1 MQIEI
6 KLDESCKEPKIIIH
20 TDKMTEEVS
29 QIVKL
34 LSEEKPEVF
43 AAIHENGEI
52 VLLEQTEIIRIY
64 AENER
69 VYAKTKDGSY
79 RLKARLYELEE
90 RLNKKMFIRISNS
103 EIINLKEVKKFDLSF
118 SGTICVSMSDKTA
131 TYVSRRYVRKIIG
144 LAISTAITIFSSLIY
159 GDGNYYPVVPALV
172 EQCGN
177 EINAVVAQMIASL
190 LYGAVWAGASV
201 IWEMDDW
208 SLLRQTVTHL
218 LAGSIATF
226 PVAYLMYWMKH
237 SIAGVVV
244 YFAIF
249 IGIYVG
255 IWITLYSRAKREVT
269 KLNEKVS
276 LQNR

>member
-1 MQIEI
+1 MFQGVTSEKSNRYWDYRNGGVCEKYIFHTQNLCLSALGTNLLCI
-6 KLDESCKEPKIIIH
+6 KN
-20 TDKMTEEVS
+20 VR
-29 QIVKL
+29 
-34 LSEEKPEVF
+34 
-43 AAIHENGEI
+43 
-52 VLLEQTEIIRIY
+52 RILCR
-64 AENER
+64 ALIG
-69 VYAKTKDGSY
+69 AP
-79 RLKARLYELEE
+79 
-90 RLNKKMFIRISNS
+90 
-103 EIINLKEVKKFDLSF
+103 
-118 SGTICVSMSDKTA
+118 
-131 TYVSRRYVRKIIG
+131 IG

>member
-1 MQIEI
+1 MRRSVWQSV
-6 KLDESCKEPKIIIH
+6 LQ
-20 TDKMTEEVS
+20 S
-29 QIVKL
+29 QFFLHSYTV
-34 LSEEKPEVF
+34 
-43 AAIHENGEI
+43 
-52 VLLEQTEIIRIY
+52 TEII
-64 AENER
+64 
-69 VYAKTKDGSY
+69 
-79 RLKARLYELEE
+79 
-90 RLNKKMFIRISNS
+90 
-103 EIINLKEVKKFDLSF
+103 
-118 SGTICVSMSDKTA
+118 
-131 TYVSRRYVRKIIG
+131 
-144 LAISTAITIFSSLIY
+144 
-159 GDGNYYPVVPALV
+159 VPALV

>member
-1 MQIEI
+1 M
-6 KLDESCKEPKIIIH
+6 KK
-20 TDKMTEEVS
+20 
-29 QIVKL
+29 
-34 LSEEKPEVF
+34 
-43 AAIHENGEI
+43 
-52 VLLEQTEIIRIY
+52 RILCR
-64 AENER
+64 ALIG
-69 VYAKTKDGSY
+69 AP
-79 RLKARLYELEE
+79 
-90 RLNKKMFIRISNS
+90 
-103 EIINLKEVKKFDLSF
+103 
-118 SGTICVSMSDKTA
+118 
-131 TYVSRRYVRKIIG
+131 IG

-237 SIAGVVV
+237 SIAAV
-244 YFAIF
+244 
-249 IGIYVG
+249 
-255 IWITLYSRAKREVT
+255 
-269 KLNEKVS
+269 
-276 LQNR
+276 

>member
-1 MQIEI
+1 MKNIFFIHRNGGYHEKKNFMQ
-6 KLDESCKEPKIIIH
+6 S
-20 TDKMTEEVS
+20 
-29 QIVKL
+29 
-34 LSEEKPEVF
+34 
-43 AAIHENGEI
+43 A
-52 VLLEQTEIIRIY
+52 
-64 AENER
+64 
-69 VYAKTKDGSY
+69 Y
-79 RLKARLYELEE
+79 RCADR
-90 RLNKKMFIRISNS
+90 
-103 EIINLKEVKKFDLSF
+103 
-118 SGTICVSMSDKTA
+118 SGNQYCNHN
-131 TYVSRRYVRKIIG
+131 
-144 LAISTAITIFSSLIY
+144 FSSLIY

>member
-1 MQIEI
+1 M
-6 KLDESCKEPKIIIH
+6 KK
-20 TDKMTEEVS
+20 
-29 QIVKL
+29 
-34 LSEEKPEVF
+34 
-43 AAIHENGEI
+43 
-52 VLLEQTEIIRIY
+52 RILCR
-64 AENER
+64 ALIG
-69 VYAKTKDGSY
+69 AP
-79 RLKARLYELEE
+79 
-90 RLNKKMFIRISNS
+90 
-103 EIINLKEVKKFDLSF
+103 
-118 SGTICVSMSDKTA
+118 
-131 TYVSRRYVRKIIG
+131 IG
-144 LAISTAITIFSSLIY
+144 LAISTAITIFSSLRS
-159 GDGNYYPVVPALV
+159 GDGNYYPGGPALV

>member
-1 MQIEI
+1 MEKNI
-6 KLDESCKEPKIIIH
+6 KFEQNTPLWDNS
-20 TDKMTEEVS
+20 
-29 QIVKL
+29 
-34 LSEEKPEVF
+34 LS
-43 AAIHENGEI
+43 I
-52 VLLEQTEIIRIY
+52 
-64 AENER
+64 
-69 VYAKTKDGSY
+69 
-79 RLKARLYELEE
+79 EE
-90 RLNKKMFIRISNS
+90 RLDYLTGAMTLEEKIHCLTTGCPDIPRLGIR
-103 EIINLKEVKKFDLSF
+103 
-118 SGTICVSMSDKTA
+118 A
-131 TYVSRRYVRKIIG
+131 TYMG
-144 LAISTAITIFSSLIY
+144 GEAA
-159 GDGNYYPVVPALV
+159 
-172 EQCGN
+172 
-177 EINAVVAQMIASL
+177 

>member
-1 MQIEI
+1 MKR
-6 KLDESCKEPKIIIH
+6 KLWKRMLTGALIGVSISFIFTIII
-20 TDKMTEEVS
+20 
-29 QIVKL
+29 
-34 LSEEKPEVF
+34 
-43 AAIHENGEI
+43 
-52 VLLEQTEIIRIY
+52 
-64 AENER
+64 
-69 VYAKTKDGSY
+69 
-79 RLKARLYELEE
+79 
-90 RLNKKMFIRISNS
+90 
-103 EIINLKEVKKFDLSF
+103 
-118 SGTICVSMSDKTA
+118 
-131 TYVSRRYVRKIIG
+131 
-144 LAISTAITIFSSLIY
+144 SLIF

>member
-1 MQIEI
+1 M
-6 KLDESCKEPKIIIH
+6 
-20 TDKMTEEVS
+20 
-29 QIVKL
+29 
-34 LSEEKPEVF
+34 
-43 AAIHENGEI
+43 
-52 VLLEQTEIIRIY
+52 
-64 AENER
+64 
-69 VYAKTKDGSY
+69 
-79 RLKARLYELEE
+79 
-90 RLNKKMFIRISNS
+90 
-103 EIINLKEVKKFDLSF
+103 
-118 SGTICVSMSDKTA
+118 
-131 TYVSRRYVRKIIG
+131 
-144 LAISTAITIFSSLIY
+144 
-159 GDGNYYPVVPALV
+159 V

>member
-1 MQIEI
+1 ME
-6 KLDESCKEPKIIIH
+6 
-20 TDKMTEEVS
+20 M
-29 QIVKL
+29 
-34 LSEEKPEVF
+34 
-43 AAIHENGEI
+43 
-52 VLLEQTEIIRIY
+52 
-64 AENER
+64 
-69 VYAKTKDGSY
+69 
-79 RLKARLYELEE
+79 
-90 RLNKKMFIRISNS
+90 
-103 EIINLKEVKKFDLSF
+103 
-118 SGTICVSMSDKTA
+118 
-131 TYVSRRYVRKIIG
+131 
-144 LAISTAITIFSSLIY
+144 
-159 GDGNYYPVVPALV
+159 
-172 EQCGN
+172 
-177 EINAVVAQMIASL
+177 NAVVAQMIASL

-237 SIAGVVV
+237 SIAGGVV

-255 IWITLYSRAKREVT
+255 SWITLYSRAKREVT

>member
-1 MQIEI
+1 MVVCVKNIF
-6 KLDESCKEPKIIIH
+6 SY
-20 TDKMTEEVS
+20 TGMEV
-29 QIVKL
+29 IMK
-34 LSEEKPEVF
+34 K
-43 AAIHENGEI
+43 
-52 VLLEQTEIIRIY
+52 RILCR
-64 AENER
+64 ALIG
-69 VYAKTKDGSY
+69 AP
-79 RLKARLYELEE
+79 
-90 RLNKKMFIRISNS
+90 
-103 EIINLKEVKKFDLSF
+103 
-118 SGTICVSMSDKTA
+118 
-131 TYVSRRYVRKIIG
+131 IG

>member
-1 MQIEI
+1 M
-6 KLDESCKEPKIIIH
+6 KK
-20 TDKMTEEVS
+20 
-29 QIVKL
+29 
-34 LSEEKPEVF
+34 
-43 AAIHENGEI
+43 
-52 VLLEQTEIIRIY
+52 RILCR
-64 AENER
+64 ALIG
-69 VYAKTKDGSY
+69 AP
-79 RLKARLYELEE
+79 
-90 RLNKKMFIRISNS
+90 
-103 EIINLKEVKKFDLSF
+103 
-118 SGTICVSMSDKTA
+118 
-131 TYVSRRYVRKIIG
+131 IG
-144 LAISTAITIFSSLIY
+144 LAISTAITIFSSFIY
-159 GDGNYYPVVPALV
+159 GDGNYYSVVPALV

-177 EINAVVAQMIASL
+177 EINAVVAQMVASL

>member
-1 MQIEI
+1 MKNIFFTHRNGGYHEKKNFMQ
-6 KLDESCKEPKIIIH
+6 S
-20 TDKMTEEVS
+20 
-29 QIVKL
+29 
-34 LSEEKPEVF
+34 
-43 AAIHENGEI
+43 A
-52 VLLEQTEIIRIY
+52 
-64 AENER
+64 
-69 VYAKTKDGSY
+69 Y
-79 RLKARLYELEE
+79 RCADR
-90 RLNKKMFIRISNS
+90 
-103 EIINLKEVKKFDLSF
+103 
-118 SGTICVSMSDKTA
+118 SGNQYCNHNF
-131 TYVSRRYVRKIIG
+131 Y
-144 LAISTAITIFSSLIY
+144 SLIY

>member
-1 MQIEI
+1 M
-6 KLDESCKEPKIIIH
+6 KK
-20 TDKMTEEVS
+20 
-29 QIVKL
+29 
-34 LSEEKPEVF
+34 
-43 AAIHENGEI
+43 
-52 VLLEQTEIIRIY
+52 RILCR
-64 AENER
+64 ALIG
-69 VYAKTKDGSY
+69 AP
-79 RLKARLYELEE
+79 
-90 RLNKKMFIRISNS
+90 
-103 EIINLKEVKKFDLSF
+103 
-118 SGTICVSMSDKTA
+118 
-131 TYVSRRYVRKIIG
+131 IG
-144 LAISTAITIFSSLIY
+144 LAISTVITIFYSLIY

-172 EQCGN
+172 EQCGH

>member
-1 MQIEI
+1 MFQGVTSEKSNRYWDYRNGGVCEKYIF
-6 KLDESCKEPKIIIH
+6 IH
-20 TDKMTEEVS
+20 RNGGYH
-29 QIVKL
+29 
-34 LSEEKPEVF
+34 EK
-43 AAIHENGEI
+43 
-52 VLLEQTEIIRIY
+52 RILCR
-64 AENER
+64 ALIG
-69 VYAKTKDGSY
+69 AP
-79 RLKARLYELEE
+79 
-90 RLNKKMFIRISNS
+90 
-103 EIINLKEVKKFDLSF
+103 
-118 SGTICVSMSDKTA
+118 
-131 TYVSRRYVRKIIG
+131 IG

-244 YFAIF
+244 YLRYLSESMLESGSHYTA
-249 IGIYVG
+249 GQ
-255 IWITLYSRAKREVT
+255 RER
-269 KLNEKVS
+269 S
-276 LQNR
+276 QS

>member
-1 MQIEI
+1 M
-6 KLDESCKEPKIIIH
+6 KK
-20 TDKMTEEVS
+20 
-29 QIVKL
+29 
-34 LSEEKPEVF
+34 
-43 AAIHENGEI
+43 
-52 VLLEQTEIIRIY
+52 RILCR
-64 AENER
+64 ALTG
-69 VYAKTKDGSY
+69 AP
-79 RLKARLYELEE
+79 
-90 RLNKKMFIRISNS
+90 
-103 EIINLKEVKKFDLSF
+103 
-118 SGTICVSMSDKTA
+118 
-131 TYVSRRYVRKIIG
+131 IG
-144 LAISTAITIFSSLIY
+144 LAISTAITIFFSLIY

-177 EINAVVAQMIASL
+177 EINAVMAQMIASL

-237 SIAGVVV
+237 SIAGGVV

>member
-1 MQIEI
+1 M
-6 KLDESCKEPKIIIH
+6 C
-20 TDKMTEEVS
+20 
-29 QIVKL
+29 
-34 LSEEKPEVF
+34 
-43 AAIHENGEI
+43 
-52 VLLEQTEIIRIY
+52 IR
-64 AENER
+64 
-69 VYAKTKDGSY
+69 DS
-79 RLKARLYELEE
+79 
-90 RLNKKMFIRISNS
+90 
-103 EIINLKEVKKFDLSF
+103 
-118 SGTICVSMSDKTA
+118 
-131 TYVSRRYVRKIIG
+131 
-144 LAISTAITIFSSLIY
+144 IY
-159 GDGNYYPVVPALV
+159 GDGNYYPVVPALA

-177 EINAVVAQMIASL
+177 EINAVMAQMIASL

-226 PVAYLMYWMKH
+226 PAAYLMYWMKH

>member
-1 MQIEI
+1 M
-6 KLDESCKEPKIIIH
+6 KK
-20 TDKMTEEVS
+20 
-29 QIVKL
+29 
-34 LSEEKPEVF
+34 
-43 AAIHENGEI
+43 
-52 VLLEQTEIIRIY
+52 RILCR
-64 AENER
+64 ALIG
-69 VYAKTKDGSY
+69 AP
-79 RLKARLYELEE
+79 
-90 RLNKKMFIRISNS
+90 
-103 EIINLKEVKKFDLSF
+103 
-118 SGTICVSMSDKTA
+118 
-131 TYVSRRYVRKIIG
+131 IG

-172 EQCGN
+172 EQCG
-177 EINAVVAQMIASL
+177 
-190 LYGAVWAGASV
+190 
-201 IWEMDDW
+201 
-208 SLLRQTVTHL
+208 
-218 LAGSIATF
+218 TF

>member
-1 MQIEI
+1 M
-6 KLDESCKEPKIIIH
+6 KK
-20 TDKMTEEVS
+20 
-29 QIVKL
+29 
-34 LSEEKPEVF
+34 
-43 AAIHENGEI
+43 
-52 VLLEQTEIIRIY
+52 RILCR
-64 AENER
+64 ALIG
-69 VYAKTKDGSY
+69 AP
-79 RLKARLYELEE
+79 
-90 RLNKKMFIRISNS
+90 
-103 EIINLKEVKKFDLSF
+103 
-118 SGTICVSMSDKTA
+118 
-131 TYVSRRYVRKIIG
+131 IG

-208 SLLRQTVTHL
+208 R
-218 LAGSIATF
+218 
-226 PVAYLMYWMKH
+226 KH

>member
-1 MQIEI
+1 M
-6 KLDESCKEPKIIIH
+6 KK
-20 TDKMTEEVS
+20 
-29 QIVKL
+29 
-34 LSEEKPEVF
+34 
-43 AAIHENGEI
+43 
-52 VLLEQTEIIRIY
+52 RILCR
-64 AENER
+64 A
-69 VYAKTKDGSY
+69 
-79 RLKARLYELEE
+79 L
-90 RLNKKMFIRISNS
+90 
-103 EIINLKEVKKFDLSF
+103 
-118 SGTICVSMSDKTA
+118 
-131 TYVSRRYVRKIIG
+131 IG
-144 LAISTAITIFSSLIY
+144 APSLIY
-159 GDGNYYPVVPALV
+159 GDENYYPVVPALV